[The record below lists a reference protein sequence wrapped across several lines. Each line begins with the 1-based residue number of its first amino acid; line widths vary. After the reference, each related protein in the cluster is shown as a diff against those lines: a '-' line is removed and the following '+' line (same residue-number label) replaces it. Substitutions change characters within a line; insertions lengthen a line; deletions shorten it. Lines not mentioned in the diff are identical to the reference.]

1 MKTYKA
7 HRYLVSGKQPIDN
20 VYCQKRFSTLLLA
33 EKWGLD
39 LREREVYDIQENQI
53 IRGDKK

>member
-1 MKTYKA
+1 
-7 HRYLVSGKQPIDN
+7 VSGRQPTDN